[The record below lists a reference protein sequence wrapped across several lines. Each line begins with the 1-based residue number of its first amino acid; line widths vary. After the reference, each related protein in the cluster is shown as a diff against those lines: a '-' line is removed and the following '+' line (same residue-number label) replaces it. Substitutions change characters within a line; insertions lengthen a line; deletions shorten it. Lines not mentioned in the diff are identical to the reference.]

1 MSDAIKNFIKDKA
14 MGIKLSTIKVLK
26 NEPIMNSMKDSPC
39 GCKHKDDS
47 DDDDTPYYEDE
58 KYIVN
63 EE

>member
-1 MSDAIKNFIKDKA
+1 MSDTIKNFVKDKA

-26 NEPIMNSMKDSPC
+26 NEPILNSMSDSPC
-39 GCKHKDDS
+39 GCKHKDNS
-47 DDDDTPYYEDE
+47 DDDTPYYEDE